1 MKKTFVYFLL
11 LVFAFTAGSQ
21 SYLNS
26 NHRSDPD
33 VLIWKNSN
41 NESITI
47 EWRLIERL
55 RNLFAQDELPDW
67 SQMSPEKDGYEGT
80 RTLELYDY
88 IKANN
93 IADPKPVVVAV
104 MDSGFE
110 IDHPDLAPNVWNN
123 ETEVNGQAGVDDDN
137 NGYVDDFHGWNFLG
151 KAVNLNMEVTR
162 EYARLKKAGTPETD
176 EYFIKVKQE
185 YDSKKSDDEKTSGM
199 IKGIVATMKPAY
211 DKLKAANITTDPK
224 ELKKIYDTLSDENK
238 KAADEILGIYNMA
251 GVGPEE
257 VFEAET
263 MYVNKIKD
271 LYTLEA
277 EPSLVIGDNP
287 DVYDEKGYGDND
299 VTVKVSSHGTHVAGT
314 IGAIKKGIGQAPFV
328 KLMFIRVVP
337 ADGDERDKDVAN
349 GIRYAVDNGASIIN
363 LSAGKYF
370 ANNAQYVIDAIK
382 YAESKGVLFVAA
394 AGNEG
399 TDISKKL
406 NYPPKFYKEG
416 GETKYFSNLLCV
428 GANTWVKKW
437 DSAKDPDNALRKY
450 DLAASF
456 SNYSDIVVDVF
467 APGVQVNSTVP
478 DKKYAKMGGTSMAS
492 PNAAGVAA
500 ILKGYFPNLTAAQL
514 KEIIMKS
521 SRRYDGLE
529 VKSKELKLVEFSKL
543 SKTGGVVDAYNAFML
558 AKTY

>member
-11 LVFAFTAGSQ
+11 MVFAFAAGSQ

-26 NHRSDPD
+26 NHRPEPD

-47 EWRLIERL
+47 EWRLMEKL
-55 RNLFAQDELPDW
+55 HNLFAQDELPDW

-110 IDHPDLAPNVWNN
+110 IEHPDLAPNVWNN
-123 ETEVNGQAGVDDDN
+123 EAEVNGQAGVDDDN

-185 YDSKKSDDEKTSGM
+185 YDSKKSDDEKTSTM
-199 IKGIVATMKPAY
+199 IKGIVSTMKPAVE
-211 DKLKAANITTDPK
+211 KLKAANITTEPK

-257 VFEAET
+257 VFEAEE
-263 MYVNKIKD
+263 MYINKIKD

-287 DVYDEKGYGDND
+287 NVYDEKGYGDND
-299 VTVKVSSHGTHVAGT
+299 VTTKKSSHGTHVAGT
-314 IGAIKKGIGQAPFV
+314 IGAVKRGIGQAPFV

-399 TDISKKL
+399 TDISIKL

-456 SNYSDIVVDVF
+456 SNYSDKVVDVF

-478 DKKYAKMGGTSMAS
+478 GKKYQKLGGTSMAS

-521 SRRYDGLE
+521 SRRYEGLE